1 MFYSWIFGGNNA
13 NLSVVYFNYFLY
25 GCAEGANNVMSLKL
39 MYITNNKNVAG
50 IADKNGV
57 DRVWVDLE
65 TLGKEERQKG
75 LNTVKSHHRISDIAI
90 IKPVLKNAEM
100 LVRVNPINENSKEEI
115 EKVIQ
120 NGADNI
126 MLPMFKTKDEVEKF
140 LNYINGRTKNILLL
154 ETKEAVENLDE
165 ILSVSGINE
174 VHIGLND
181 LHLAYKRKFMF
192 ELLTDGL
199 VDKICGTLKQKNLKF
214 GFGGIARIGQGILP
228 AENILT
234 EHYRLGSQAVILSR
248 SFCNYERKSLEEIE
262 KVFNTEVNRV
272 REYEKMLLSFTK
284 TDFDNNRLKIIKLV
298 HTIVST
304 AREH

>member
-1 MFYSWIFGGNNA
+1 
-13 NLSVVYFNYFLY
+13 
-25 GCAEGANNVMSLKL
+25 MSLKL

-140 LNYINGRTKNILLL
+140 LNYINWRTKNILLL

-199 VDKICGTLKQKNLKF
+199 VDKIGN
-214 GFGGIARIGQGILP
+214 RIIL
-228 AENILT
+228 L
-234 EHYRLGSQAVILSR
+234 
-248 SFCNYERKSLEEIE
+248 YE
-262 KVFNTEVNRV
+262 
-272 REYEKMLLSFTK
+272 
-284 TDFDNNRLKIIKLV
+284 
-298 HTIVST
+298 
-304 AREH
+304 

>member
-1 MFYSWIFGGNNA
+1 
-13 NLSVVYFNYFLY
+13 
-25 GCAEGANNVMSLKL
+25 MSLKL

-248 SFCNYERKSLEEIE
+248 SFCNYEGKSLEEIE

-284 TDFDNNRLKIIKLV
+284 TDFNNNRLKIIKLV